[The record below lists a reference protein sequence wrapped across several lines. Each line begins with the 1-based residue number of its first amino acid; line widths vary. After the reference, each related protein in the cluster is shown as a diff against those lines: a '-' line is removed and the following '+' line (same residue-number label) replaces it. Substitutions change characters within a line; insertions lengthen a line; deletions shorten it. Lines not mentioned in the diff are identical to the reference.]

1 MEASGGGG
9 GRQPCLR
16 KHACEEGSSSMVRQ
30 ASLGQEPVALRRRR
44 GVVCRGR
51 GAERR
56 HARAR
61 HRTASRA
68 FRALS
73 CLRDSR
79 ALMEGDGR
87 WRPSPNTGKL
97 RRSRDGSS
105 ESRWSDFASQS
116 QRCDSALICLPLGLY
131 ATLHSH
137 QIGRP
142 SFLGSRAS
150 ALRPAYRWLA
160 QRSGV
165 MLSVCAGSM
174 PSPGRV
180 GGFTPVERRKGR
192 HRTKATRVGQRYG
205 HPVCPCA
212 WCAHP
217 VYGDAVTVTFP
228 DKAQVTFHVACLDQ
242 YRAVMWPWAAP

>member
-1 MEASGGGG
+1 V
-9 GRQPCLR
+9 
-16 KHACEEGSSSMVRQ
+16 VRRT
-30 ASLGQEPVALRRRR
+30 SPGQEPVARRRHR
-44 GVVCRGR
+44 GVACRGR
-51 GAERR
+51 CAERR
-56 HARAR
+56 HARMR
-61 HRTASRA
+61 HRTARRA

-79 ALMEGDGR
+79 SSMEGDGR
-87 WRPSPNTGKL
+87 CRQSPNTGKL
-97 RRSRDGSS
+97 RRARGGSS
-105 ESRWSDFASQS
+105 ESRLSDFASQS
-116 QRCDSALICLPLGLY
+116 QLCDRALICLPPVLY

-160 QRSGV
+160 QGSGV
-165 MLSVCAGSM
+165 MLLVCAGGI
-174 PSPGRV
+174 PSPGGV

-192 HRTKATRVGQRYG
+192 HRTKATRVGRRQG
-205 HPVCPCA
+205 HPVRPCA

-242 YRAVMWPWAAP
+242 YRAVMWPSMSSGCSSSS